1 MDIDRIAI
9 CIKVLDEMSIAF
21 ASMGADNVNAAEA
34 GLSCVIAQSIVVEYA
49 AHRTD
54 GLAHEEALEFT
65 AMRQHSLSEAST
77 SLMALLQREPD

>member
-1 MDIDRIAI
+1 MDIEKIAT

-21 ASMGADNVNAAEA
+21 GAMGADNINAAEA

-54 GLAHEEALEFT
+54 GLSHAEAMEFT
-65 AMRQHSLSEAST
+65 ALRQHSLNEAST
-77 SLMALLQREPD
+77 SLMALLKREPE

>member
-1 MDIDRIAI
+1 MDIEKIAT

-21 ASMGADNVNAAEA
+21 AAMGPDNVNAAEA

-54 GLAHEEALEFT
+54 GLTHDEAMEFT
-65 AMRQHSLSEAST
+65 AMRQHSLNDAST
-77 SLMALLQREPD
+77 SLMALLKREPE